1 MTTMTIK
8 EFTEKYNNIAT
19 ETLKNNF
26 LRDNLHVK
34 KYIPYLMKMT
44 LADNLV
50 NITILDKNT
59 GNINVNSAANY
70 LFFCRI
76 IIEQYTDLKIESNEF
91 HEEYDLLNEAGLL
104 DKIMNMIPEKEIT
117 EFKMIID
124 MKKNDIMIN
133 RGTPQAFIN
142 QQVERFGTLLGVTLK
157 PVLEKISNQLE
168 NLDEKDIEKLG
179 KAIERAF
186 KRFK

>member
-1 MTTMTIK
+1 MTNMTIK
-8 EFTEKYNNIAT
+8 NFTEKYNNIAT
-19 ETLKNNF
+19 EPLKNNF
-26 LRDNLHVK
+26 LKENLRVK

-44 LADNLV
+44 LADNLTK
-50 NITILDKNT
+50 ITILDKNT

-76 IIEQYTDLKIESNEF
+76 IIEQYTDLQIESNEF
-91 HEEYDLLNEAGLL
+91 HEEYDLLNESGLL
-104 DKIMNMIPEKEIT
+104 DKIIHMIPEKEIT
-117 EFKMIID
+117 ELKMIID

-142 QQVERFGTLLGVTLK
+142 HQVERFGTLLGVTLK
-157 PVLEKISNQLE
+157 PVLETISNQLE
-168 NLDEKDIEKLG
+168 NMDEKDIEKLG
-179 KAIERAF
+179 KTVEKAF